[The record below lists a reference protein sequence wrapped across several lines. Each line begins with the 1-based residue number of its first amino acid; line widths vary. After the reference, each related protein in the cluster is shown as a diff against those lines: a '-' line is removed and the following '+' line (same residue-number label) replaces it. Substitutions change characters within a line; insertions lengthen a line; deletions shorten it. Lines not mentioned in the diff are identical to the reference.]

1 MKIYE
6 PTKKQEDALW
16 SHLQN
21 YYDNI
26 YELNH
31 EFTASEND
39 YYDAVD
45 EKDKEE
51 QKKCLN
57 DMAMI
62 NKRIEAIYKAA
73 TLIATAYKETETL
86 F

>member
-1 MKIYE
+1 MKIYK
-6 PTKKQEDALW
+6 PTKEQEDALW
-16 SHLQN
+16 SHLKN

-26 YELNH
+26 YDLSH
-31 EFTASEND
+31 EFSATEDD

-45 EKDKEE
+45 EKDEE
-51 QKKCLN
+51 AQKIYLN

-62 NKRIEAIYKAA
+62 NKRIKAIYKAA